1 MNPEIKELLKEKLVY
16 EKDLL
21 KKLKIR
27 VEKYEGVLEEEEKE
41 TLFAAMAKFCE
52 EIVETAIKINT
63 KLLEEKD
70 DFAMTYRDSF
80 KKLSKYYSLDNDFI
94 EKLANTTGFRN
105 RISHEYSTLDEKIT
119 QRSIERLL
127 EIYDRYVF
135 EINSILETKDI

>member
-1 MNPEIKELLKEKLVY
+1 MNSEMKELLKEKLVY
-16 EKDLL
+16 EKNLL
-21 KKLKIR
+21 KKLKVR
-27 VEKYEGVLEEEEKE
+27 VEKYGGVVDEEERE
-41 TLFAAMAKFCE
+41 TLFAAMSKFCE

-63 KLLEEKD
+63 KLLEEQE

-119 QRSIERLL
+119 LRSIERLL
-127 EIYDRYVF
+127 ELYDRYVSD
-135 EINSILETKDI
+135 INSILEAKDI